1 MSKFDKDEKTIYDT
15 LSQINVDSSK
25 LVEQVKS
32 KLHEESATIPA
43 RQNRRWAWSTVATI
57 VLSVGIVASATAAAI
72 GNFDWFIERF
82 NPSFGEIIE
91 PVEVYSEDQGI
102 RMEVIGAQKYNNKAI
117 VYLSLQDITGQNRL
131 TEQTSFKDGFN
142 VKMNSNEAVNGEEEL
157 ISAGF
162 LLSQKILYFN
172 EDTNTIYYE
181 FDITSD
187 PNSPL
192 ADPLELSSFLIYF
205 DVKNYIDEPISVD
218 FTGTED
224 VETIPIENE
233 QIWGGS
239 NWPEDLSSISEALMP
254 SHYANMPHGEKDQ
267 WVSNIGIIEG
277 KLHVQLGKIFDKE
290 FGPSDAMLSLKG
302 PEGNL
307 IEHDYSFVFYRD
319 KENNLLDQKNDD
331 YADAVYKYEEY
342 VFSVEEENI
351 SNYDLLYNGAV
362 TSGVEGNWKVAA
374 NISDSEQNIR
384 TWKNDILVEGQLFEY
399 ITISPLG
406 LQVIGTYKEEN
417 NMVSDMLVEV
427 ETVNSIIQLEGEG
440 GSQNPNKHT
449 FNSSWGTKEPLD
461 VNDVTAIIVNGTR
474 IPIK

>member
-1 MSKFDKDEKTIYDT
+1 MSKFDIDEQAIHDT
-15 LSQINVDSSK
+15 LSKIHVDSSK
-25 LVEQVKS
+25 LVNQVKS
-32 KLHEESATIPA
+32 KLHEESATTPV
-43 RQNRRWAWSTVATI
+43 RLHKRWAWSTVATI
-57 VLSVGIVASATAAAI
+57 IMSVGIVASATAAAI
-72 GNFDWFIERF
+72 GNFDWFIEKF
-82 NPSFGEIIE
+82 NPSFSEIIE

-142 VKMNSNEAVNGEEEL
+142 VKMNLKEGVNGEEEL

-162 LLSQKILYFN
+162 LLSEKVVYFN

-205 DVKNYIDEPISVD
+205 DVKNYIDEPISVT

-224 VETIPIENE
+224 VETISIEKG

-239 NWPEDLSSISEALMP
+239 NWSIDLSSISDALMP
-254 SHYANMPHGEKDQ
+254 GYYANMPHGDKDQ
-267 WVSNIGIIEG
+267 WVSNIGIIDG
-277 KLHVQLGKIFDKE
+277 KLHVQIGKIFDKE
-290 FGPSDAMLSLKG
+290 FGPSDALLSLMG

-307 IEHDYSFVFYRD
+307 IEHDYSFFFYRD
-319 KENNLLDQKNDD
+319 KENNLLDQKN
-331 YADAVYKYEEY
+331 ADFADVMYKYEEY
-342 VFSVEEENI
+342 VFSIEDANI

-362 TSGVEGNWKVAA
+362 TSGVEGSWKVAA
-374 NISDSEQNIR
+374 NRSDSQQNIR
-384 TWKNDILVEGQLFEY
+384 TWKNDILVEGYLFEY

-406 LQVIGTYKEEN
+406 LQVIGTYKDEN
-417 NMVSDMLVEV
+417 DMVSDMLVEV
-427 ETVNSIIQLEGEG
+427 ETVDSIIQLEGEG
-440 GSQNPNKHT
+440 RSQNPDKHT
-449 FNSSWGTKEPLD
+449 FNSSWNTKEPLD
-461 VNDVTAIIVNGTR
+461 VSKVIAIIINGTR